1 MSGTGGRDQRHTSDC
16 VTVSLGIMKVANI
29 IQNILKLYTR
39 DCLVLKIYCNA
50 VSNGK
55 NSLRG
60 DCSTVITRKWLYVEV
75 GNAFSLIRSSGF
87 TPQHVTF

>member
-1 MSGTGGRDQRHTSDC
+1 MSGNYKGFKSSVSGTGGRDQRHTSDC

-39 DCLVLKIYCNA
+39 GCLVLKIYCNA

-55 NSLRG
+55 NRLRG
-60 DCSTVITRKWLYVEV
+60 DCSTVSQ
-75 GNAFSLIRSSGF
+75 GSGCM
-87 TPQHVTF
+87 